1 MHKLHSPPS
10 RELLRHAL
18 RVLHALV
25 LAPRAAVEPAAEL
38 LLAPLALLGNRI
50 QVHKPRLLDGLRA
63 LDVPPLDPLPQI
75 ILVLH
80 VRGIIPIPTV
90 QFLIFNIEDG
100 VRYLTDEVPIM

>member
-1 MHKLHSPPS
+1 MHKLHSPP
-10 RELLRHAL
+10 RNELRHAL

-25 LAPRAAVEPAAEL
+25 LAPRAAVQAAAEL
-38 LLAPLALLGNRI
+38 LLAPLALLRDGV
-50 QVHKPRLLDGLRA
+50 QVDEARLLDGLRA
-63 LDVPPLDPLPQI
+63 LDVPALDPLSKI